1 MIPSGSLVLLDTNIL
16 VHLVRQKG
24 VGAQVEADHSLASR
38 PDRPLISFVTMAEMH
53 ALALKF
59 GWGRRTQAALRDLLE
74 HLVVVHIHQGD
85 ILEHYARID
94 HHSEK
99 VVKPARPM
107 GQNDMWIAATA
118 AALSAVLVTTDN
130 DFDHLAPTFFQCVKV
145 DAKTGE
151 SRWAG

>member
-16 VHLVRQKG
+16 VHLVRQNG
-24 VGAQVEADHSLASR
+24 VGVQVEADHGLASR

-59 GWGRRTQAALRDLLE
+59 GWGPRRQANLRALLE

-85 ILEHYARID
+85 ILEHYASID

-99 VVKPARPM
+99 VVKPARRM

-118 AALSAVLVTTDN
+118 AALSAVLVTTDG
-130 DFDHLAPTFFQCVKV
+130 DFDHLVPGFFQCVKV
-145 DAKTGE
+145 DARTGE
-151 SRWAG
+151 SQWVG